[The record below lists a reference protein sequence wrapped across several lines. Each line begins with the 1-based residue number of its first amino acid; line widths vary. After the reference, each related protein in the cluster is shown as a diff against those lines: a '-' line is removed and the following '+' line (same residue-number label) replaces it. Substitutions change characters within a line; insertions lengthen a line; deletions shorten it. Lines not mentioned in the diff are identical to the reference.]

1 MTGSPGGPASRR
13 AGRWP
18 AVIPARKSPSGARV
32 PERGEELRFVRAGE
46 RRIEHRILE
55 TLDGSTKNDSSAVD
69 SGGASI
75 PAAPGRVDSGAGGTP
90 SPCPGRW
97 DRASGS
103 CPGPRWSSAPWP
115 VQRFPLTPRT
125 RLHDR
130 DFAATPAARASNP
143 CGSWDVRGLGGHCR
157 GQSLP
162 GPASVPA
169 CYAGSASTSLDPAPA
184 MAVVEVRRHP
194 LTADGFARM
203 GEAGT
208 FAGGD
213 RGELEKVF
221 GDRP

>member
-1 MTGSPGGPASRR
+1 M
-13 AGRWP
+13 
-18 AVIPARKSPSGARV
+18 

-69 SGGASI
+69 SGGAG
-75 PAAPGRVDSGAGGTP
+75 PGGFWGGWNAK
-90 SPCPGRW
+90 SMIRGDRIGR
-97 DRASGS
+97 
-103 CPGPRWSSAPWP
+103 P
-115 VQRFPLTPRT
+115 
-125 RLHDR
+125 
-130 DFAATPAARASNP
+130 ARAP
-143 CGSWDVRGLGGHCR
+143 ALDGLRRR

-184 MAVVEVRRHP
+184 MAVVEVRRRPRVRDSVRALLDGPAMAVVEVRRHS

-208 FAGGD
+208 FAGDD
-213 RGELEKVF
+213 RGELEKAF
-221 GDRP
+221 GIRP